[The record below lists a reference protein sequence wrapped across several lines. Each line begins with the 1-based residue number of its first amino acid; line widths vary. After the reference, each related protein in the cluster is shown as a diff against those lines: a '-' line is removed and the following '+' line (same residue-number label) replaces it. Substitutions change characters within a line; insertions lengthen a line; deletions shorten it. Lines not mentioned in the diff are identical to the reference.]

1 MRHICYAPGAKL
13 IAPQPI
19 GPSQL
24 VIQIAQKRLAGKL
37 EMHIRQDEQR
47 TYFTTRNNGS
57 IVCLFCSSDLRVQF
71 LLSNKVFLDRMTD
84 QPGHGAGLCQ
94 FMLKTGSLP
103 LPFFHKLA
111 FVSLV
116 LLSFSS
122 FH

>member
-1 MRHICYAPGAKL
+1 MRHICYAPGARL
-13 IAPQPI
+13 IASQPI

-24 VIQIAQKRLAGKL
+24 VIQITQKRLAEKL
-37 EMHIRQDEQR
+37 EMHIREDEQR
-47 TYFTTRNNGS
+47 TNFTTRNNGN

-71 LLSNKVFLDRMTD
+71 LLSNKVFLDHMTD

>member
-1 MRHICYAPGAKL
+1 MRHICYAPGARL
-13 IAPQPI
+13 IASQPI

-24 VIQIAQKRLAGKL
+24 VIQIAQKRLAEKL
-37 EMHIRQDEQR
+37 EMHIREDEQR
-47 TYFTTRNNGS
+47 TYFTTRNNGI